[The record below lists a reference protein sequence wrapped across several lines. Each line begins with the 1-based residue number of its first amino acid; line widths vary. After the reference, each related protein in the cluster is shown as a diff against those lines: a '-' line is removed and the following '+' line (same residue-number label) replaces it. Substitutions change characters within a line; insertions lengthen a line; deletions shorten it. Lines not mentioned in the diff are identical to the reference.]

1 MDPLP
6 FLIFLPS
13 LLPCFFLGSVFLAR
27 TLLMPFAYTTP
38 VPSSSPCLFAALPR
52 SRVISALVVIICVPT
67 LSAPAL
73 LLSVFLSSACLP
85 VCLLYAFIHIYKPIM
100 LSRHLP
106 SYSVCKSI
114 IVYSYITMR
123 SRNVNVEKRGFF
135 KNKSAS
141 CREETERR
149 KIGDSGG

>member
-1 MDPLP
+1 MSGWILYLSFP
-6 FLIFLPS
+6 FFALS
-13 LLPCFFLGSVFLAR
+13 AAMFFLHARFFCHLHTLHPRPVVF
-27 TLLMPFAYTTP
+27 
-38 VPSSSPCLFAALPR
+38 ALPARCTASFSRYICPR
-52 SRVISALVVIICVPT
+52 SYHLCSNALCSCS
-67 LSAPAL
+67 LSFCC
-73 LLSVFLSSACLP
+73 LSVGLS
-85 VCLLYAFIHIYKPIM
+85 VCCTHLFTSTNIM